1 MRRDSGQIAALSGSP
16 ISGIQGLQKA
26 IESCYVSASA
36 EDETGKRH
44 MNTEHSELS
53 PQQNKEIA
61 TLGGGCFW
69 CLEAVYLELK
79 GVDRVVSGYTG
90 GQVPNPS
97 YEAVCFGTT
106 GHAEVVQ
113 VTFDPAVI
121 PFQDILQVF
130 FTIHDPTTLNRQGA
144 DVGTQY
150 RSAIYYHTPAQKET
164 AEAVL
169 KEIETAGVWDG
180 KIVTEVAPADIFYP
194 AEEYHQEYFES
205 NPYQP
210 YCQFV
215 IAPKVLKLRKTFA
228 EKLKR

>member
-1 MRRDSGQIAALSGSP
+1 
-16 ISGIQGLQKA
+16 
-26 IESCYVSASA
+26 
-36 EDETGKRH
+36 
-44 MNTEHSELS
+44 MNTEQSELS
-53 PQQNKEIA
+53 PQQNTEIT

-69 CLEAVYLELK
+69 CLEAVYVELK

-97 YEAVCFGTT
+97 YEAVCSGTT
-106 GHAEVVQ
+106 GYAEVVQ
-113 VTFDPAVI
+113 VTFDPSVI
-121 PFQDILQVF
+121 SFQDILQVF

-144 DVGTQY
+144 DVGSQY
-150 RSAIYYHTPAQKET
+150 RSVIYYHSPAQKEM
-164 AEAVL
+164 AEAVI

-180 KIVTEVAPADIFYP
+180 KIVTEVTPAEIYYP
-194 AEEYHQEYFES
+194 AEEYHQDYFEN

-215 IAPKVLKLRKTFA
+215 VAPKVLKLRKAFA